1 MNQKF
6 IFLNPSRPLRLYPD
20 QVGALR
26 EQSLPQ
32 SRIKNPE
39 SKITIPRKPLLLLLT
54 LSLLS
59 SFTSFAWDDD
69 DDTDSKPFH
78 RSNYNQQSSVIDYGY
93 KNPYQASS
101 SQRAS
106 AIDFGGPKRLAQVD
120 DDDDSKP
127 FHRSNYNQQ
136 SSANDYG
143 YKNNNQQNSSID
155 YGYKNP
161 YQVNSTHR
169 SSAIDLGGP
178 KRLAQAE
185 DDDDSK
191 PFSQSRIKNQES
203 KITYTSPQQT
213 YEASRVRAL
222 HVDTIQESVALR
234 DRESKEMMAES
245 QRSFEEQEADQKK
258 SRAQMAK
265 QQEIYDKMDREEG
278 EMAEFLGGVYK
289 AKFGA
294 TTGRN
299 SAVTTDGYV
308 YRSGDTFVTPK
319 GIYTKTGN
327 TYAGPGSFTTQ
338 TGTLFFGNEG
348 TTIQAGGAYFSE
360 GESGFIVAPNTRNT
374 STWRTR

>member
-1 MNQKF
+1 MNQKYF
-6 IFLNPSRPLRLYPD
+6 VHNLTRPLRLYPD

-26 EQSLPQ
+26 EQSLLQ

-39 SKITIPRKPLLLLLT
+39 SKITSPSNPLLLVLT

-78 RSNYNQQSSVIDYGY
+78 RSNYNQQSSAIDYGY
-93 KNPYQASS
+93 KNNYQAT
-101 SQRAS
+101 
-106 AIDFGGPKRLAQVD
+106 
-120 DDDDSKP
+120 
-127 FHRSNYNQQ
+127 
-136 SSANDYG
+136 
-143 YKNNNQQNSSID
+143 SSID

-161 YQVNSTHR
+161 YQANSTHR
-169 SSAIDLGGP
+169 ASAIDLGGP
-178 KRLAQAE
+178 KRLAQA
-185 DDDDSK
+185 DDDNDSK
-191 PFSQSRIKNQES
+191 PFHQSNIQNKES
-203 KITYTSPQQT
+203 KITLT
-213 YEASRVRAL
+213 
-222 HVDTIQESVALR
+222 TIEESVALR
-234 DRESKEMMAES
+234 DRESKEIMAES
-245 QRSFEEQEADQKK
+245 QRSFERQEAQQEK

-265 QQEIYDKMDREEG
+265 QQEIYNKMDREEG

-294 TTGRN
+294 TTGHS
-299 SAVTTDGYV
+299 SAITSDGYV
-308 YRSGDTFVTPK
+308 FRSGNNFVTPK

-338 TGTLFFGNEG
+338 TGTLFFGNES

-360 GESGFIVAPNTRNT
+360 GKSGFIVSPNT

>member
-1 MNQKF
+1 MKYL
-6 IFLNPSRPLRLYPD
+6 IL
-20 QVGALR
+20 
-26 EQSLPQ
+26 
-32 SRIKNPE
+32 
-39 SKITIPRKPLLLLLT
+39 TLLLVGPCL
-54 LSLLS
+54 
-59 SFTSFAWDDD
+59 AWDDD
-69 DDTDSKPFH
+69 D
-78 RSNYNQQSSVIDYGY
+78 NE
-93 KNPYQASS
+93 
-101 SQRAS
+101 
-106 AIDFGGPKRLAQVD
+106 
-120 DDDDSKP
+120 SKP

-143 YKNNNQQNSSID
+143 YKNNYQASSAND
-155 YGYKNP
+155 YGYKNT
-161 YQVNSTHR
+161 YQANSTHR
-169 SSAIDLGGP
+169 ASAIDLGGP
-178 KRLAQAE
+178 KRLAQP
-185 DDDDSK
+185 DDDNDSK
-191 PFSQSRIKNQES
+191 PFHQSNIQNKES
-203 KITYTSPQQT
+203 KITYTQPQQA

-222 HVDTIQESVALR
+222 HVSTVDESVALR

-245 QRSFEEQEADQKK
+245 QRRFEKQEADQEK

-308 YRSGDTFVTPK
+308 FRSGNNFVTPK

-327 TYAGPGSFTTQ
+327 TYAGPSSFTTQ
-338 TGTLFFGNEG
+338 TGTLFFGNES

-360 GESGFIVAPNTRNT
+360 GSSGFIVSPNT